1 MKAAFDSPNTK
12 KIEKISNLDKRG
24 SALVKTALVK
34 TSNISRKDSPH
45 ARCRGYPVGVQ
56 KKNEAAL
63 TALREGKRSGK
74 FAIVIDGEGV
84 CAVKFWQLG
93 ICAINLATGE
103 IMDIGEISTVAA
115 DFMRQKDTSGPRVHQ

>member
-1 MKAAFDSPNTK
+1 MKAALNSPNTK
-12 KIEKISNLDKRG
+12 EIEKISNLDKRG
-24 SALVKTALVK
+24 SALMKTALEK

-45 ARCRGYPVGVQ
+45 ARCRGHPVGVQ
-56 KKNEAAL
+56 EKNETAL

-103 IMDIGEISTVAA
+103 IKDIGEISTVAA

>member
-1 MKAAFDSPNTK
+1 MKAALDNPNTK
-12 KIEKISNLDKRG
+12 EIEKISNLDKRG

-63 TALREGKRSGK
+63 TALREGKRGGK

-84 CAVKFWQLG
+84 CAEKFWQLG

-103 IMDIGEISTVAA
+103 IIDIGEISTVAA
-115 DFMRQKDTSGPRVHQ
+115 DFMKQQDTSGPRVHQ

>member
-1 MKAAFDSPNTK
+1 MKAALDNPNTK

-24 SALVKTALVK
+24 SALVKT
-34 TSNISRKDSPH
+34 SNISRKDSPH
-45 ARCRGYPVGVQ
+45 ARCRGSPPVGVQ
-56 KKNEAAL
+56 IKNEASL

-84 CAVKFWQLG
+84 CAEKFWQLG

-103 IMDIGEISTVAA
+103 IIDIGEISTVAA